1 MAMQLQDLR
10 NLTLYWLDDLSGGY
24 FTSTQVN
31 LWLNN
36 AQRECQKQL
45 LQAGQNYY
53 LKPSQTS
60 TVKNQSDYVLPS
72 DFLKLHRLELI
83 TSGTGVNEVKKLL
96 NSISLN
102 EQMDISTG
110 TGTPDCYIL
119 KKNRLTLYRTPDSAK
134 TLRLYYSTRV
144 ADMINDTDVP
154 DLPEEF
160 EEFLPIMAAIDG
172 LVKDNR
178 SSPTLAAKYQMYIDR
193 FKQMA
198 NDRKQDRSRRVIVR
212 DELSYGD
219 FY

>member
-72 DFLKLHRLELI
+72 DFLKLHRLELV

-96 NSISLN
+96 TPISLN
-102 EQMDISTG
+102 EQMDIATG
-110 TGTPDCYIL
+110 TGTPECYIL